1 MSLSRGK
8 LSILAAA
15 AAILMLTAP
24 VVAGNPF
31 SLLVG
36 TWAGKGTARLDGG
49 KRERISC
56 KGYYSGKGSKVLRL
70 NIICANP
77 STKVELRSLLKNSN
91 GRVSGSWEERNYNQS
106 GTISG
111 SVTDTEMKL
120 LISGD
125 GLNGSLKMTFGE
137 SSQSVSI
144 STSGSTLKGMSIN
157 FARTS

>member
-8 LSILAAA
+8 LSILAAT

-24 VVAGNPF
+24 VAAGNPF
-31 SLLVG
+31 SMLVG

-56 KGYYSGKGSKVLRL
+56 KGYYSGKGAKVLRL

-120 LISGD
+120 TIAGD

-137 SSQSVSI
+137 SSQTVSI
-144 STSGSTLKGMSIN
+144 STSGSTLKGMNID

>member
-8 LSILAAA
+8 LSILSAA

-24 VVAGNPF
+24 VAAGSPF
-31 SLLVG
+31 LLLVG

-56 KGYYSGKGSKVLRL
+56 KGYYSGKGAKVLRL
-70 NIICANP
+70 AIICANP
-77 STKVELRSLLKNSN
+77 STKVELRSLLKYSD
-91 GRVSGSWEERNYNQS
+91 GRVSGSWEERNYNQA

-120 LISGD
+120 SIAGD

-144 STSGSTLKGMSIN
+144 STNGSTLKGMSID

>member
-24 VVAGNPF
+24 VAAGNPF

-56 KGYYSGKGSKVLRL
+56 KGYYSGKGAKVLRL

-120 LISGD
+120 LITGD